1 MCFWITVSSEAIVKT
16 NCPSIL
22 RNSFVS
28 LTVEENGV
36 QNACGNGVINGCFG
50 STEVVIST
58 NLSCHS
64 NSFISGKDP
73 FFVTKLFCNECLYC
87 SVMYLRTI
95 PKTFV
100 ILVAVRAMHLCHSV
114 NSIWL
119 NFNWNV
125 TEWHNSV
132 TQSILAVTFSWL
144 NCAGSSCGVLFFI
157 PYRSPVP
164 DLLVSPENWWRHIS
178 LLVDRRC
185 FLPNYNNSR
194 VYLYGN

>member
-1 MCFWITVSSEAIVKT
+1 MHYVFVMSVRSCKIMCFWITVSSEAIVKT

-58 NLSCHS
+58 RLSCHS

-114 NSIWL
+114 NSICL
-119 NFNWNV
+119 NYNWNV

-132 TQSILAVTFSWL
+132 TQSPFQ
-144 NCAGSSCGVLFFI
+144 
-157 PYRSPVP
+157 
-164 DLLVSPENWWRHIS
+164 S
-178 LLVDRRC
+178 LQ
-185 FLPNYNNSR
+185 
-194 VYLYGN
+194 